1 MDEKK
6 LETELTKGL
15 KELDKFRDNGE
26 LPAPEP
32 LPRSVKALDDAL
44 KANRAAEQN
53 PVPPTTTSPQEI
65 TPAHPAHPYHHLMH
79 ILKLAYQQ
87 SAEGKGKSRHASSPV
102 GNRPWLDQPILTNA
116 RQLGPAAPA
125 FQVMKKTQEAVAM
138 AGNLNYDAAMAEMLG
153 AIVYAA
159 ATYQLLWEMKA
170 ANQPK

>member
-15 KELDKFRDNGE
+15 KELDKFSDNGE
-26 LPAPEP
+26 LPAPDP
-32 LPRSVKALDDAL
+32 LPYAPHFKASHVA
-44 KANRAAEQN
+44 
-53 PVPPTTTSPQEI
+53 PPTTTSPQEI
-65 TPAHPAHPYHHLMH
+65 TPAHPSHPYHHLMN

-138 AGNLNYDAAMAEMLG
+138 AGNMNYDAAMAEMLG

-159 ATYQLLWEMKA
+159 ATYQLLSEMKA